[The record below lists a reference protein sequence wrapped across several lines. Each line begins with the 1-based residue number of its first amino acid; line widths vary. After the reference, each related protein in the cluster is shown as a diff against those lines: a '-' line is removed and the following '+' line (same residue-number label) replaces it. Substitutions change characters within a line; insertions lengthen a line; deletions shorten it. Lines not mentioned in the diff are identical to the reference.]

1 MAGDDHVMVKEY
13 TGNNRVPKYERDAE
27 VLALHGW
34 VVLSAADLQERPGCL
49 NLLGPLKNIFAPQLK
64 LRVTYMRPAAAT
76 A

>member
-1 MAGDDHVMVKEY
+1 MAGDDNLMVKEY

-27 VLALHGW
+27 ELAMHGW
-34 VVLSAADLQERPGCL
+34 AVLSAADQQERPGCL
-49 NLLGPLKNIFAPQLK
+49 NLLGPLKNTFAPQLK